1 MYTIITLLIITY
13 YYYCYYYYLNIIGI
27 TNLSRN
33 TILAAS
39 LHPAC
44 AFTFATSAFSEYEV
58 GM

>member
-1 MYTIITLLIITY
+1 MYTIMTLLTIIIIIIIIV
-13 YYYCYYYYLNIIGI
+13 NIIGI

-58 GM
+58 GMCIC